1 MAANGWIG
9 LQLRGQEAAGLARL
23 VEPARPRRHL
33 PHSRREWLLS
43 LAAAGGGAALA
54 ACAPRAQ
61 PVPQSQAAPATV
73 QFYFSG
79 DQPTEQLYVS
89 LKEAFERRYP
99 SYKLD
104 LLHAED
110 EIEKALALIAAGTPP
125 DVYWNRVRWS
135 QTLIRR
141 EGTLVDL
148 LPLMKRDKITQDD
161 FWPSAVKAYTYKG
174 GYYGLPTSASS
185 NAVYFNK
192 NHFRQAGVPF
202 PDELAKQGRWDWD
215 ALIEITRKLTRVDS
229 ATGEKRYGFVR
240 PTGLVLSVQYMWQ
253 NGGTPFS
260 DDRMQCL
267 LNSKE
272 CVGGVQFVTDLVLKH
287 QVTPPVDNPEQ
298 ADFRKTFKVA
308 MEQAGRYLLPDIVPA
323 LQSGTLDAGMVV
335 APKGPKKDT
344 TRGDDLAAS
353 ILKSTKVLE
362 AAWAFAKLW
371 SDEEG
376 QLIVLKSNRSYTAR
390 RSIARNQ
397 SILKQVLY
405 PWEDGEMYFT
415 GLNRTEVF
423 PVTPRF
429 IDVTNIYAAEEKA
442 AHAGQKTPQQA
453 MDSACQQIAP
463 LLKEPF

>member
-1 MAANGWIG
+1 MIRYTRRWWMQASARAAT
-9 LQLRGQEAAGLARL
+9 
-23 VEPARPRRHL
+23 
-33 PHSRREWLLS
+33 
-43 LAAAGGGAALA
+43 GGAATALLA
-54 ACAPRAQ
+54 GVLGACSQ
-61 PVPQSQAAPATV
+61 PGEGQADSRPEAAPATV

-79 DQPTEQLYVS
+79 DQATGQLYVD
-89 LKEAFERRYP
+89 LKEAFERKYP
-99 SYKLD
+99 NYKLD
-104 LLHAED
+104 LIHGEN
-110 EIEKALALIAAGTPP
+110 EIEKALALMAAGTPP

-161 FWPSAVKAYTYKG
+161 FWPSAVNAYSYKG
-174 GYYGLPTSASS
+174 AFYGLPTSASS

-202 PDELAKQGRWDWD
+202 PDELEKQGKWNWDSLLD
-215 ALIEITRKLTRVDS
+215 AAKKLTRVDS
-229 ATGEKRYGFVR
+229 ATSEKRYGFNR
-240 PTGLVLSVQYMWQ
+240 PSGLVLSVQYMWQ
-253 NGGTPFS
+253 NGGKPFS
-260 DDRMQCL
+260 DDRTQCL

-272 CVGGVQFVTDLVLKH
+272 SVGGVQFITDLVLKH
-287 QVTPPVDNPEQ
+287 QVTPTVENPDK
-298 ADFRKTFKVA
+298 ADFRTSLKVA
-308 MEQAGRYLLPDIVPA
+308 MEQAGRYILPSIVPA
-323 LQSGTLDAGMVV
+323 LQSGSLDAGMVV
-335 APKGPKKDT
+335 APKGPKKDS

-353 ILKSTKVLE
+353 ILKSSKVQE
-362 AAWAFAKLW
+362 AAWAYAKLW
-371 SDEEG
+371 SSEEG

-390 RSIARNQ
+390 RSVARNQ
-397 SILKQVLY
+397 SILKQVLH
-405 PWEDGEMYFT
+405 PWENGEMYFT

-429 IDVTNIYAAEEKA
+429 IDVTSIYAAEEKA